1 MWKKIEKWFLAGI
14 AVVLPVAVTIFVLIW
29 LFNLLDGIFR
39 NLIEKIFGWTIPGL
53 GLLVLLIII
62 FLVGIF
68 VSNFVG
74 RKITGWFEKLI
85 GKIPLIKTIY
95 NPVRKIISGLSS
107 EKTESFQKV
116 VMVEFP
122 QKGKKSI
129 GFITN
134 SNFTLEGE
142 DKVSVFVPTTPN
154 PTNGF
159 LIIVDR
165 KDLEILDMTVN
176 EGLNTVVS
184 IGSTIEGN
192 LDLEKPKEKKIETQ
206 ENNDK

>member
-1 MWKKIEKWFLAGI
+1 MLKKIERWFLSGI

-29 LFNLLDGIFR
+29 LFNLLDGILR
-39 NLIEKIFGWTIPGL
+39 DLINKIFKVDIPGL
-53 GLLVLLIII
+53 GLLVLILLI
-62 FLVGIF
+62 FLIGMF
-68 VSNFVG
+68 TSNFVG
-74 RKITGWFEKLI
+74 RKITGWFEKII
-85 GKIPLIKTIY
+85 GKIPLIKTVY
-95 NPVRKIISGLSS
+95 NPIRKIISGLSS

-122 QKGKKSI
+122 QKGRKSI

-134 SNFTLEGE
+134 SNFTLKGE
-142 DKVSVFVPTTPN
+142 EKISVFVPTTPN

-165 KDLEILDMTVN
+165 KDVEILDMTVN

-184 IGSTIEGN
+184 IGSAIEGN
-192 LDLEKPKEKKIETQ
+192 IDIEKGNIK
-206 ENNDK
+206 

>member
-1 MWKKIEKWFLAGI
+1 MWKKIEKWFLSGI
-14 AVVLPVAVTIFVLIW
+14 AVVLPVAVTIFVLVW
-29 LFNLLDGIFR
+29 LFNLLDGILR
-39 NLIEKIFGWTIPGL
+39 DLINKIFKVDIPGL
-53 GLLVLLIII
+53 GLLVLILLI
-62 FLVGIF
+62 FLIGMF
-68 VSNFVG
+68 TSNFVG
-74 RKITGWFEKLI
+74 RKITGWFEKII
-85 GKIPLIKTIY
+85 GKIPLIKTVY

-122 QKGKKSI
+122 QKGRKSI

-142 DKVSVFVPTTPN
+142 EKISVFVPTTPN

-165 KDLEILDMTVN
+165 KDVEILDMTVN

-184 IGSTIEGN
+184 IGSAIEGN
-192 LDLEKPKEKKIETQ
+192 IDIEK
-206 ENNDK
+206 ENTK

>member
-1 MWKKIEKWFLAGI
+1 MWKKIKKWFLSGI
-14 AVVLPVAVTIFVLIW
+14 AVVMPVGVTIFVLVW
-29 LFNLLDGIFR
+29 LFNLLDGILR
-39 NLIEKIFGWTIPGL
+39 NLINNIFKIDIPGL
-53 GLLVLLIII
+53 GLLVLVLLI
-62 FLVGIF
+62 FMVGMF
-68 VSNFVG
+68 TSNFVG
-74 RKITGWFEKLI
+74 KKITGWFEKII
-85 GKIPLIKTIY
+85 GKIPLIKSIY

-122 QKGKKSI
+122 QKGRKSI

-134 SNFTLEGE
+134 SNFTLKGE
-142 DKVSVFVPTTPN
+142 DKISVFIPTTPN

-165 KDLEILDMTVN
+165 KDVEILDMTVN

-184 IGSTIEGN
+184 IGSAIEGN
-192 LDLEKPKEKKIETQ
+192 LDIEK
-206 ENNDK
+206 ENI

>member
-1 MWKKIEKWFLAGI
+1 MWKKIERWFLTGI
-14 AVVLPVAVTIFVLIW
+14 AVMLPFAVTIFVLVW

-39 NLIEKIFGWTIPGL
+39 NIISRLFDIDIPGL
-53 GLLVLLIII
+53 GLLVLLTII
-62 FLVGIF
+62 FLVGMF
-68 VSNFVG
+68 ASNYFG
-74 RKITGWFEKLI
+74 RKITGWFEKII
-85 GKIPLIKTIY
+85 GKLPLIKTVY

-116 VMVEFP
+116 VLVEFP

-134 SNFTLEGE
+134 SNFSVDEHE
-142 DKVSVFVPTTPN
+142 NISVFVPTTPN

-165 KDLEILDMTVN
+165 KEVEVLDMTVN
-176 EGLNTVVS
+176 EGLNAVVS
-184 IGSTIEGN
+184 LGSALEG
-192 LDLEKPKEKKIETQ
+192 DIKFERGKEDGTE
-206 ENNDK
+206 

>member
-1 MWKKIEKWFLAGI
+1 MWKKIEKWFLSGI
-14 AVVLPVAVTIFVLIW
+14 AVVLPVAVTIFVLVW
-29 LFNLLDGIFR
+29 LFNLLDGILR
-39 NLIEKIFGWTIPGL
+39 DLINKIFKVDIPGL
-53 GLLVLLIII
+53 GLLVLILLI
-62 FLVGIF
+62 FLIGMF
-68 VSNFVG
+68 TSNFVG
-74 RKITGWFEKLI
+74 RKITGWFEKII
-85 GKIPLIKTIY
+85 GKIPLIKTVY

-107 EKTESFQKV
+107 EKNESFQKV

-122 QKGKKSI
+122 QKGRKSI

-142 DKVSVFVPTTPN
+142 EKISVFVPTTPN

-165 KDLEILDMTVN
+165 KDVEILDMTVN

-184 IGSTIEGN
+184 IGSAIEGN
-192 LDLEKPKEKKIETQ
+192 IDIEK
-206 ENNDK
+206 ENTK